1 LKPEVDVLIPTYAR
15 PAALAVTLAGLAAQ
29 SFKSFRLIIS
39 DQNETEDEIYQ
50 LEEIRAMMHIL
61 RAHGHPVEV
70 HKHLPRRGLA
80 EQRQFLLLQS
90 RATYCLYLDDD
101 VFLEPYALELMLR
114 VIKEEK
120 CGFAGS
126 AVIGLSY
133 LEDFRPHEQD
143 CELWEGPVQPEV
155 VTPET
160 PAWQRYRLHN
170 AANLY
175 HVQKQMGATPDNPL
189 RYKVA
194 WIGGCVVYDTQKLR
208 EVGGFDF
215 WRELPKEHSGEDVF
229 VQLRLQKRSGG
240 CGIMPSGAYHL
251 ELPTTIPNREF
262 DAPKVLK
269 LDEVQPWQ

>member
-1 LKPEVDVLIPTYAR
+1 MKPEVDVLIPTYAR
-15 PAALAVTLAGLAAQ
+15 PTALAVTLAGLAAQ
-29 SFKSFRLIIS
+29 NYKSFRLVIS
-39 DQNETEDEIYQ
+39 EQNETKEEIHQ
-50 LEEIRAMMHIL
+50 SEEIRAMLHLL

-90 RATYCLYLDDD
+90 RAPYCLYLDDD

-133 LEDFRPHEQD
+133 LEDFRPHEQV

-175 HVQKQMGATPDNPL
+175 HVQKRLGATPDKPL

-229 VQLRLQKRSGG
+229 VQLRLQKCCGG

-251 ELPTTIPNREF
+251 ELPTTIPNREH

-269 LDEVQPWQ
+269 LDEVQSWQ